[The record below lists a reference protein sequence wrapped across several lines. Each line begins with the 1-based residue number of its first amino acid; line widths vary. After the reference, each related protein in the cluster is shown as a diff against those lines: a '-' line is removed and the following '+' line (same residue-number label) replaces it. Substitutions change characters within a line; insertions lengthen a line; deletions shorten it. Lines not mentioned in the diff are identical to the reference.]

1 MKRRKMI
8 ALVVCTAVMSM
19 LLPLPAEA
27 QRAPYRIGYLA
38 LLPNE
43 DATVGA
49 PFFQRLQELGYNA
62 GKTIIVDYRSAEGYA
77 QRLPQLASEMV
88 SATPDVIIAGFGTLA
103 PKAAIAATTSI
114 PIVFTSVGD
123 PVGAGL
129 VASLNQPGANVTGL
143 SAQAKDITAKRLELL
158 EELVPGKKLVAV
170 LANPDTP
177 YTVLALR
184 ELKSAASALNQPMT
198 VFEARVVDQVAAA
211 IDGASRSGAASIII
225 LEDPVFL
232 GAKRAIVELLA
243 KARLPAIYGPRAYS
257 EVGGLIS
264 YGPDQRQIYRRAAEY
279 VDKILKGAAPAGL
292 PVEQPTKFELVLNL
306 RAAKELGIDVPPTL
320 IARADEVIE

>member
-1 MKRRKMI
+1 MKLRKMI
-8 ALVVCTAVMSM
+8 ALVASTAVMST
-19 LLPLPAEA
+19 LLPLAAEA

-88 SATPDVIIAGFGTLA
+88 RAKPDVIIAGFGTLA

-143 SAQAKDITAKRLELL
+143 SAQAKTLPRSDCSCSKNSSPAKRW
-158 EELVPGKKLVAV
+158 
-170 LANPDTP
+170 
-177 YTVLALR
+177 
-184 ELKSAASALNQPMT
+184 
-198 VFEARVVDQVAAA
+198 
-211 IDGASRSGAASIII
+211 SRCW
-225 LEDPVFL
+225 
-232 GAKRAIVELLA
+232 
-243 KARLPAIYGPRAYS
+243 
-257 EVGGLIS
+257 
-264 YGPDQRQIYRRAAEY
+264 Q
-279 VDKILKGAAPAGL
+279 
-292 PVEQPTKFELVLNL
+292 
-306 RAAKELGIDVPPTL
+306 TL
-320 IARADEVIE
+320 IRPTPCSRYVN